1 MAINKTHKK
10 ATLTGPLK
18 MTHKRI
24 YQKKIIKRIFNKK
37 QKNYKIKQ
45 NFQMVNNQ
53 RLKFV

>member
-1 MAINKTHKK
+1 MGHINKTHKK
-10 ATLTGPLK
+10 TLK
-18 MTHKRI
+18 MAF
-24 YQKKIIKRIFNKK
+24 KIIKK

>member
-1 MAINKTHKK
+1 MAINKTHNK

-24 YQKKIIKRIFNKK
+24 YQKKIIKRMFNKRWK
-37 QKNYKIKQ
+37 SYKTKQ